1 MRIQN
6 MKTLKLSLLR
16 KLTLLAGA
24 VVITAFVNDTL
35 PAADLKNPINPNAPS
50 PNAGVAHG
58 TRSAGSFTARRPGNL
73 PKYGPHT
80 HSYTGVTRG
89 TP

>member
-1 MRIQN
+1 

-24 VVITAFVNDTL
+24 IIITSFVSDAL
-35 PAADLKNPINPNAPS
+35 PAADLSNPINPNAPS
-50 PNAGVAHG
+50 PNAGVAPG
-58 TRSAGSFTARRPGNL
+58 ARAAGSFTARRPGNL
-73 PKYGPHT
+73 PKYGPRP
-80 HSYTGVTRG
+80 HSYTGVTRE